1 MTVRPIALTR
11 KRKRQKYRK
20 KKKKTK
26 TKRKKKKKGS
36 YKALYVTRKRNYEP
50 TDDVISGDKWR

>member
-20 KKKKTK
+20 EKKKK
-26 TKRKKKKKGS
+26 KRKKKKKGS

-50 TDDVISGDKWR
+50 TDDVISGDK

>member
-20 KKKKTK
+20 EKKKKK
-26 TKRKKKKKGS
+26 KRKKKKKGS

-50 TDDVISGDKWR
+50 TDDVISGDK